1 MALIIM
7 IKYKNF
13 YFFKSNKNKT
23 FCLVIKPTKVTI
35 KYLNLEEIIQRS
47 QIKLPWRLP

>member
-13 YFFKSNKNKT
+13 YFLKSNKNKKQI
-23 FCLVIKPTKVTI
+23 LVIKPIKVTI
-35 KYLNLEEIIQRS
+35 KYLNLEEKIKRS
-47 QIKLPWRLP
+47 QIKLPGRLP